1 LQGATDKA
9 QFKGFR
15 FEAYWL
21 GILGFQEVVKQAC
34 TKLLQATDTIRRLH
48 IKLLKTT
55 KALKIWEK
63 FCIGNIKNQL
73 AIAKEDIWLI
83 DQAQERRTL
92 TQVEMNFK
100 ARLNDVYLGLLAV
113 EKIRARQRA
122 RLTNIRYGDANS
134 KLFYLRANGR
144 K

>member
-1 LQGATDKA
+1 
-9 QFKGFR
+9 
-15 FEAYWL
+15 
-21 GILGFQEVVKQAC
+21 
-34 TKLLQATDTIRRLH
+34 
-48 IKLLKTT
+48 LKTT